1 MNSKMI
7 STDSA
12 HEDIK
17 ANVTDMNSKGTT
29 PFSKITII
37 LASNPG
43 TGNEIMYEK
52 TT

>member
-1 MNSKMI
+1 MNSKTI

-37 LASNPG
+37 LASIPDA
-43 TGNEIMYEK
+43 GNEIMHEK